1 MKHILS
7 IEDLSARQIVT
18 LIQRALQFKAGEKS
32 DFSHKKAMNLFFEN
46 STRTR
51 TSFQAAEINLGMG
64 ILSFDAGTSSVSKG
78 ETLYDTVKTV
88 RSIGVDLAVIR
99 HPEDAY
105 YRQLEGIDVHI
116 INAGDGKG
124 QHPSQSMLD
133 LVTIYEQFEGFEGL
147 KVGIIGDLMHS
158 RVAHSNSMALQKL
171 GAKLHYAGPQEWYS
185 EEYRSFGAHH
195 PIDELIPKMDVVM
208 LLRVQ
213 KERMTGT
220 LSLENYLSDFGLTMD
235 RVHKMKPNAIIM
247 HPAPVNRGV
256 EIADEAVEC
265 EKSVIFEQMTNGVY
279 ARMAM
284 IEYVLNG

>member
-18 LIQRALQFKAGEKS
+18 LVQRALQFKAGEKS
-32 DFSHKKAMNLFFEN
+32 DFSDKKAMNLFFEN

-133 LVTIYEQFEGFEGL
+133 LVTIYEQFERFEGL
-147 KVGIIGDLMHS
+147 KVAIIGDLMHS

-171 GAKLHYAGPQEWYS
+171 GAKLHYGGPHEWYS
-185 EEYRSFGAHH
+185 KEYRSFGAHH
-195 PIDELIPKMDVVM
+195 PVDELIPKMDVVM

-213 KERMTGT
+213 KERMTGQ
-220 LSLENYLSDFGLTMD
+220 LSLENYLSNFGLTMD
-235 RVHKMKPNAIIM
+235 RVNKMKSNAIIM

-256 EIADEAVEC
+256 EIADEVVEC
-265 EKSVIFEQMTNGVY
+265 EKSVIFKQMTNGVY